1 MTKLELNTKLAKLYE
16 IKDSRCIVEEF
27 NGIEPVLRE
36 IRLIDDSARMF
47 DLMIEHNIVIFFEW
61 ITIEGENDKYYIA
74 RLKYVY
80 GNTDIIYVKDHETQQ
95 AAARF
100 AIAMALVKLAL
111 EKIGEV

>member
-47 DLMIEHNIVIFFEW
+47 DLMIDHNIS
-61 ITIEGENDKYYIA
+61 ITINI
-74 RLKYVY
+74 
-80 GNTDIIYVKDHETQQ
+80 
-95 AAARF
+95 F
-100 AIAMALVKLAL
+100 
-111 EKIGEV
+111 